1 MKQSIGMQL
10 IFTAHVHDSEVDNF
24 CHVVTASTNARARN
38 LVVDLSKKK
47 VQSRF
52 MKYRLTPFILVFVG
66 TVIFLLWES
75 ISLNDLS
82 WSATLGLASVWFI
95 FVYGVPVLLLDLLIQ
110 LGMSKNYKQIILLE
124 CFIIAIIM
132 VCYYFA

>member
-1 MKQSIGMQL
+1 
-10 IFTAHVHDSEVDNF
+10 
-24 CHVVTASTNARARN
+24 
-38 LVVDLSKKK
+38 
-47 VQSRF
+47 